1 MNILTEALLDTCK
14 LIPFLFAT
22 YLCLEYIEHKTTT
35 YITRWIQKANLSG
48 PLVGSLCGAIPQC
61 GFSVVASNFYAAG
74 IISLGTLIAIYLS
87 TSDEMLPI
95 LISSN
100 IPISLT
106 IKIVIYKIICGIL
119 CGYLIAF
126 LGKKQTDQSINIEEF
141 CRNENCHCNANI
153 WRSALYHTLRIS
165 LFIFLITL
173 FFNAVFSFI
182 NLQSYIININTPI
195 IGELL
200 GGLFGLIPNCSASV
214 ILTQLF
220 VDNHISLS
228 ILISGTLTNAG
239 VGLIVLFRVNRR
251 LKENLKILFL
261 TYICG
266 VIGGIVFSCI
276 Y

>member
-1 MNILTEALLDTCK
+1 M
-14 LIPFLFAT
+14 
-22 YLCLEYIEHKTTT
+22 
-35 YITRWIQKANLSG
+35 
-48 PLVGSLCGAIPQC
+48 
-61 GFSVVASNFYAAG
+61 
-74 IISLGTLIAIYLS
+74 
-87 TSDEMLPI
+87 
-95 LISSN
+95 
-100 IPISLT
+100 
-106 IKIVIYKIICGIL
+106 
-119 CGYLIAF
+119 
-126 LGKKQTDQSINIEEF
+126 
-141 CRNENCHCNANI
+141 
-153 WRSALYHTLRIS
+153 
-165 LFIFLITL
+165 
-173 FFNAVFSFI
+173 
-182 NLQSYIININTPI
+182 
-195 IGELL
+195 